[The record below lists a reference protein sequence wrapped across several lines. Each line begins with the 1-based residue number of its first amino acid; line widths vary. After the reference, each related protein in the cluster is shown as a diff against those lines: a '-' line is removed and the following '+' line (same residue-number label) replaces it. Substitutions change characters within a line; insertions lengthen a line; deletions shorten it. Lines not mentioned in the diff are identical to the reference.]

1 MVFLNRNDK
10 ANALEFMSKYL
21 ARLLMASNWDLT
33 KLKAHVRVL
42 LAIMT
47 SQDILRG
54 TPWAVATSRE
64 LRHMLRLEHARTM
77 EESCYEVAE
86 WIQLFFRDQ
95 AHGEHDGRS
104 LSERILSWL
113 QSHYQERVT
122 LTAAAAAV
130 GASSSTLVHR
140 LRRETG
146 KTFKQL
152 LAEIRIAEAKKLMA
166 STALEIS
173 AIAEHCGFF
182 DQSHFTR
189 ELKRTINLTPGEF
202 RRLLRVPDEALL
214 RPGARSLKE

>member
-1 MVFLNRNDK
+1 
-10 ANALEFMSKYL
+10 
-21 ARLLMASNWDLT
+21 
-33 KLKAHVRVL
+33 
-42 LAIMT
+42 
-47 SQDILRG
+47 
-54 TPWAVATSRE
+54 
-64 LRHMLRLEHARTM
+64 MLRLEHARTM